1 MNPMSVHVAAFQMQ
15 LLGHLFVMFLKT
27 ESNEYS
33 LLYQRDD
40 GDLEMIQPESN

>member
-1 MNPMSVHVAAFQMQ
+1 MQ
-15 LLGHLFVMFLKT
+15 LQGHLFFMFLKT

-40 GDLEMIQPESN
+40 SDLGMIQPESN

>member
-1 MNPMSVHVAAFQMQ
+1 LN
-15 LLGHLFVMFLKT
+15 T

-40 GDLEMIQPESN
+40 GDLGMIQPESN